1 MEKYIQI
8 ILSKEEKQKIESIK
22 KSSLNQWIKLDKIEK
37 IKQSAFK
44 KQVELIY
51 KDLFNNYDLSY
62 KNLSLFITTKDK
74 RYSLHIEPHY
84 YGKGLR
90 LSLYSKI
97 SRDFILLNDKDIWNP
112 SVVVNYFELFINK
125 EKHLNLLLDTIE
137 SDYKYKKFKKLQ

>member
-8 ILSKEEKQKIESIK
+8 ILSKEEKQKIERIK

>member
-1 MEKYIQI
+1 MMEKYIQI
-8 ILSKEEKQKIESIK
+8 ILSKEEKQRIENIK
-22 KSSLNQWIKLDKIEK
+22 KRSLNKWIKLDKIEK

-51 KDLFNNYDLSY
+51 KDLFNHYDLSY

-90 LSLYSKI
+90 LSLYSKF
-97 SRDFILLNDKDIWNP
+97 SRDFILLDDKDIWNP
-112 SVVVNYFELFINK
+112 SIVINYFEIFINR
-125 EKHLNLLLDTIE
+125 EEHLNLLLNIYE
-137 SDYKYKKFKKLQ
+137 KSKKFK

>member
-8 ILSKEEKQKIESIK
+8 ILSKEEKQRIENIK
-22 KSSLNQWIKLDKIEK
+22 KKSLNKWIKLDKIEK

-51 KDLFNNYDLSY
+51 KDLFNHYDLSY

-90 LSLYSKI
+90 LSLSSKF
-97 SRDFILLNDKDIWNP
+97 SRDFILLDDKDIWNP
-112 SVVVNYFELFINK
+112 SIIINYFEIFINR
-125 EKHLNLLLDTIE
+125 EEHLNLLLNIYE
-137 SDYKYKKFKKLQ
+137 KSKKLK

>member
-8 ILSKEEKQKIESIK
+8 ILSKEEKQRIENIK
-22 KSSLNQWIKLDKIEK
+22 KKSLNKWIKLDKIEK

-51 KDLFNNYDLSY
+51 KDLFNHYDLSY

-90 LSLYSKI
+90 LSLYSKF
-97 SRDFILLNDKDIWNP
+97 SRDFILLDDKDIWNP
-112 SVVVNYFELFINK
+112 SIIINYFEIFINR
-125 EKHLNLLLDTIE
+125 EEHLNLLLNVYE
-137 SDYKYKKFKKLQ
+137 KSKKLK

>member
-8 ILSKEEKQKIESIK
+8 ILSKEEKQRIENIK
-22 KSSLNQWIKLDKIEK
+22 KKSLNKWIKLDKIEK

-90 LSLYSKI
+90 LSLYSKF
-97 SRDFILLNDKDIWNP
+97 SRDFILLDDKDIWNP
-112 SVVVNYFELFINK
+112 SIIINYFEIFINR
-125 EKHLNLLLDTIE
+125 EEHLNLLLNIYE
-137 SDYKYKKFKKLQ
+137 KSKKLK

>member
-8 ILSKEEKQKIESIK
+8 ILSKEEKQRIENIK
-22 KSSLNQWIKLDKIEK
+22 KKSLNKWIKLDKIEK

-51 KDLFNNYDLSY
+51 KDLFNHYDLSY
-62 KNLSLFITTKDK
+62 KNLYLFITTKDK

-90 LSLYSKI
+90 LSLYSKF
-97 SRDFILLNDKDIWNP
+97 SRDFILLDDKDIWNP
-112 SVVVNYFELFINK
+112 SIIINYFEIFINR
-125 EKHLNLLLDTIE
+125 EEHLNLLLNIYE
-137 SDYKYKKFKKLQ
+137 KSKKLK

>member
-8 ILSKEEKQKIESIK
+8 ILSKEEKQRIENIK
-22 KSSLNQWIKLDKIEK
+22 KKSLNKWIKLDKIEK

-51 KDLFNNYDLSY
+51 KDLFNHYDLSY

-90 LSLYSKI
+90 LSLYSKF
-97 SRDFILLNDKDIWNP
+97 SRDFILLDDKDIWNP
-112 SVVVNYFELFINK
+112 SIIINYFEIFINR
-125 EKHLNLLLDTIE
+125 EEHLNLLLNIYE
-137 SDYKYKKFKKLQ
+137 KSKKLK

>member
-1 MEKYIQI
+1 MK
-8 ILSKEEKQKIESIK
+8 ILKK
-22 KSSLNQWIKLDKIEK
+22 KSLNKWIKLDKIEK

-51 KDLFNNYDLSY
+51 KDLFNHYDLSY

-90 LSLYSKI
+90 LSLYSKF
-97 SRDFILLNDKDIWNP
+97 SRDFILLDDKDIWNP
-112 SVVVNYFELFINK
+112 SIIINYFEIFINR
-125 EKHLNLLLDTIE
+125 EEHLNLLLNIYE
-137 SDYKYKKFKKLQ
+137 KSKKLK

>member
-8 ILSKEEKQKIESIK
+8 ILSKEEKQKIENIK
-22 KSSLNQWIKLDKIEK
+22 KKSLNKWIKLDKIEK

-51 KDLFNNYDLSY
+51 KDLFNHYDLSY

-90 LSLYSKI
+90 LSLYSKF
-97 SRDFILLNDKDIWNP
+97 SRDFILLDDKDIWNP
-112 SVVVNYFELFINK
+112 SIIINYFEIFINR
-125 EKHLNLLLDTIE
+125 EEHLNLLLNIYE
-137 SDYKYKKFKKLQ
+137 KSKKLK

>member
-8 ILSKEEKQKIESIK
+8 ILSKEEKQRIENNKK
-22 KSSLNQWIKLDKIEK
+22 KSLNKWIKLDKIEK

-51 KDLFNNYDLSY
+51 KDLFNHYDLSY

-90 LSLYSKI
+90 LSLYSKF
-97 SRDFILLNDKDIWNP
+97 SRDFILLDDKDIWNP
-112 SVVVNYFELFINK
+112 SIIINYFEIFINR
-125 EKHLNLLLDTIE
+125 EEHLNLLLNIYE
-137 SDYKYKKFKKLQ
+137 KSKKLK

>member
-62 KNLSLFITTKDK
+62 KNLSLFIITRDK

>member
-1 MEKYIQI
+1 MMEKYIQI
-8 ILSKEEKQKIESIK
+8 ILSKEEKQRIENIK
-22 KSSLNQWIKLDKIEK
+22 KRSLNKWIKLDKIEK

-51 KDLFNNYDLSY
+51 KDLFNYYDLSY

-90 LSLYSKI
+90 LSLYSKF
-97 SRDFILLNDKDIWNP
+97 SRDFILLDDKDIWNP
-112 SVVVNYFELFINK
+112 SIVINYFEIFINR
-125 EKHLNLLLDTIE
+125 EEHLNLLLNIYE
-137 SDYKYKKFKKLQ
+137 KSKKFK

>member
-8 ILSKEEKQKIESIK
+8 ILSKEEKQRIENIK
-22 KSSLNQWIKLDKIEK
+22 KKSLNKWRKLDKIEK

-51 KDLFNNYDLSY
+51 KDLFNHYDLSY

-90 LSLYSKI
+90 LSLYSKF
-97 SRDFILLNDKDIWNP
+97 SRDFILLDDKDIWNP
-112 SVVVNYFELFINK
+112 SIIINYFEIFINR
-125 EKHLNLLLDTIE
+125 EEHLNLLLNIYE
-137 SDYKYKKFKKLQ
+137 KSKKLK

>member
-8 ILSKEEKQKIESIK
+8 ILSKEEKQRIENIK
-22 KSSLNQWIKLDKIEK
+22 KKSLNKWIKLDKIEK

-51 KDLFNNYDLSY
+51 KDLFNHYDLSY

-74 RYSLHIEPHY
+74 RYSLHIESHY

-90 LSLYSKI
+90 LSLYSKF
-97 SRDFILLNDKDIWNP
+97 SRDFILLDDKDIWNP
-112 SVVVNYFELFINK
+112 SIIINYFEIFINR
-125 EKHLNLLLDTIE
+125 EEHLNLLLNIYE
-137 SDYKYKKFKKLQ
+137 KSKKLK

>member
-8 ILSKEEKQKIESIK
+8 ILSKKEKQRIENIK
-22 KSSLNQWIKLDKIEK
+22 KKSLNKWIKLDKIEK

-51 KDLFNNYDLSY
+51 KDLFNHYDLSY

-90 LSLYSKI
+90 LSLYSKF
-97 SRDFILLNDKDIWNP
+97 SRDFILLDDKDIWNP
-112 SVVVNYFELFINK
+112 SIIINYFEIFINR
-125 EKHLNLLLDTIE
+125 EEHLNLLLNIYE
-137 SDYKYKKFKKLQ
+137 KSKKLK

>member
-1 MEKYIQI
+1 MK
-8 ILSKEEKQKIESIK
+8 ILKK
-22 KSSLNQWIKLDKIEK
+22 KSLNKWIKLDKIEK

-51 KDLFNNYDLSY
+51 KDLFNHYDLSY

-90 LSLYSKI
+90 LSLYSKF
-97 SRDFILLNDKDIWNP
+97 SRDFILLDDKDIWNP
-112 SVVVNYFELFINK
+112 SIIINYFEIFINR
-125 EKHLNLLLDTIE
+125 EEHLNLLLNIYE
-137 SDYKYKKFKKLQ
+137 KSKKT

>member
-8 ILSKEEKQKIESIK
+8 ILSKEEKQRIENIK
-22 KSSLNQWIKLDKIEK
+22 KKSLNKWIKLDKIEK

-51 KDLFNNYDLSY
+51 KDLFNHYDLSY

-90 LSLYSKI
+90 LSLYSKF
-97 SRDFILLNDKDIWNP
+97 SRDFILLDDKDIWNP
-112 SVVVNYFELFINK
+112 SIIINYFEIFINR
-125 EKHLNLLLDTIE
+125 EEHLNLLLDIYE
-137 SDYKYKKFKKLQ
+137 KSKKLK

>member
-1 MEKYIQI
+1 MMEKYIQI
-8 ILSKEEKQKIESIK
+8 ILSKEEKQRIENIK
-22 KSSLNQWIKLDKIEK
+22 KKSLNKWIKLDKIEK

-51 KDLFNNYDLSY
+51 KDLFNHYDLSY

-90 LSLYSKI
+90 LSLYSKF
-97 SRDFILLNDKDIWNP
+97 SRDFILLDDKDIWNP
-112 SVVVNYFELFINK
+112 SIIINYFEIFINR
-125 EKHLNLLLDTIE
+125 EEHLNLLLNIYE
-137 SDYKYKKFKKLQ
+137 KSKKLK

>member
-8 ILSKEEKQKIESIK
+8 ILSKEEKQRIENIK
-22 KSSLNQWIKLDKIEK
+22 KKSLNKWIKLDKIEK

-51 KDLFNNYDLSY
+51 KDLFNHYDLSY

-90 LSLYSKI
+90 LSLYSKF
-97 SRDFILLNDKDIWNP
+97 SRDFILLDDKDIWNP
-112 SVVVNYFELFINK
+112 SIIINYFEIFINR
-125 EKHLNLLLDTIE
+125 EEHLNLLLNIYE
-137 SDYKYKKFKKLQ
+137 KSKKT

>member
-8 ILSKEEKQKIESIK
+8 ILSKEEKQRIENIK
-22 KSSLNQWIKLDKIEK
+22 KKSLNKWIKLDKIEK

-51 KDLFNNYDLSY
+51 KDLFNHYDLSY

-90 LSLYSKI
+90 LYLYSKF
-97 SRDFILLNDKDIWNP
+97 SRDFILLDDKDIWNP
-112 SVVVNYFELFINK
+112 SIIINYFEIFINR
-125 EKHLNLLLDTIE
+125 EEHLNLLLNIYE
-137 SDYKYKKFKKLQ
+137 KSKKLK